1 MADFQAT
8 AAALDA
14 LLQEDYIQK
23 DIADAI
29 NTATVFKNKLT
40 RKSTLGGRRAV
51 YPVQLGL
58 MQGVGAR
65 AEMAPLPQ
73 YGAAPYLDATV
84 NTFANYGRYIVSG
97 QGEVFSSRN
106 AFVDFVSRMVRDT
119 KEGLT
124 VDLGRQ
130 CWADGTGTIALV
142 NGLTVAGSA
151 TITVKSAYGLAWG
164 SAAAN
169 TTFMLKK
176 NQQIQFGTEN
186 NGGQGYTITAL
197 TGTTITI
204 SPPLAANIAD
214 GARIGRVGAVGG
226 FSGSAAAGVEI
237 EGWLRMVATSA
248 FMTTNLAL
256 ASGVYHGID
265 RAANPDFEGNVTDA
279 AAGALSLTNI
289 RAIKDKLFK
298 RWGVADLCITSTEQ
312 RAAYEALL
320 VANQRFVPPM
330 KLEGGY
336 SALEHDGLPV
346 VADKDA
352 PYGAWNLVTSRQ
364 IQWLQRND
372 PEFIKQGDQVLQKV
386 SGYDAK
392 EAVLRWYSNLDTE
405 QPRAQ
410 AMLFNLA

>member
-23 DIADAI
+23 DIAEAI
-29 NTATVFKNKLT
+29 NTATVFKNKLG
-40 RKSTLGGRRAV
+40 RKSTMGGRRAV
-51 YPVQLGL
+51 YPVQVGL
-58 MQGVGAR
+58 MQGIGAR

-84 NTFANYGRYIVSG
+84 TTFANYGRYIVSG
-97 QGEVFSSRN
+97 QGEVFSSRQ

-142 NGLTVAGSA
+142 NGSTIAGSS
-151 TITVKSAYGLAWG
+151 TITVKSAYGQAWG

-176 NQQIQFGTEN
+176 NQQVQFGTEN
-186 NGGQGYTITAL
+186 NNGQGYTVQSL
-197 TGTTITI
+197 TGTTIVVT
-204 SPPLAANIAD
+204 PPLLATVAD

-226 FSGSAAAGVEI
+226 ITGFGAGVEI
-237 EGWLRMVATSA
+237 EGWLRMVASSS
-248 FMTTNLAL
+248 FMTSNLAL
-256 ASGVYHGID
+256 ANGIYHGID
-265 RAANPDFEGNVTDA
+265 RAANPDYEGNVTDA
-279 AAGALSLTNI
+279 GAAALSLTNI

-298 RWGVADLCITSTEQ
+298 RWGVADLSITSTEQ
-312 RAAYEALL
+312 RANYEALL

-330 KLEGGY
+330 QLQGGY

-352 PYGAWNLVTSRQ
+352 PYGALNLVTTKQ

-372 PEFIKQGDQVLQKV
+372 PEFIKQGDQILQKV